1 MADDLWIKLD
11 AARALLAKDQLSKA
25 KTKIERATKG
35 AAGATQ
41 LLVALH
47 ALMSLESMDCDVP
60 ALFVIADDNA
70 KTYWDSPG
78 PYRSCAIAIRILARL
93 AFADW
98 LASHGDIK
106 LATGKLAEAKSMA
119 LIYPVDGIEVI
130 AKRIQAAARRRP
142 TLAAKPRKIKKRAKA
157 ALAKAK
163 SWKRGTLT
171 AKELV
176 TAAKLVKRSEITE
189 MASAMDDYAG
199 NAFLWEGDL
208 VIDGD
213 FCTTDADVT
222 LLIVQGDLI
231 VSGLYDAPDEHSF
244 VIVTGSLCAADIIT
258 ASSLDVFGD
267 VKATGVVIGDYNDGG
282 AHIRGNLYAGL
293 FAPTDHPFRIDGK
306 VKADFTL
313 PRDKPKKGETA
324 WEKISLAEPHHVDD
338 VIGRLRK
345 GLPILR
351 VERR

>member
-119 LIYPVDGIEVI
+119 LIYPGDGIEVI
-130 AKRIQAAARRRP
+130 AKRIQAAAAGGRRWLRSRAKLRSGPRRRSQ
-142 TLAAKPRKIKKRAKA
+142 KPR
-157 ALAKAK
+157 
-163 SWKRGTLT
+163 
-171 AKELV
+171 V
-176 TAAKLVKRSEITE
+176 
-189 MASAMDDYAG
+189 G
-199 NAFLWEGDL
+199 N
-208 VIDGD
+208 
-213 FCTTDADVT
+213 
-222 LLIVQGDLI
+222 
-231 VSGLYDAPDEHSF
+231 
-244 VIVTGSLCAADIIT
+244 
-258 ASSLDVFGD
+258 
-267 VKATGVVIGDYNDGG
+267 
-282 AHIRGNLYAGL
+282 
-293 FAPTDHPFRIDGK
+293 
-306 VKADFTL
+306 
-313 PRDKPKKGETA
+313 
-324 WEKISLAEPHHVDD
+324 
-338 VIGRLRK
+338 
-345 GLPILR
+345 
-351 VERR
+351 VERLLRRNL